1 MTIKRRVVV
10 LGSSV
15 SAPETVDAEFNN
27 LFVQKDGL
35 ASSGLEKESFDEAK
49 TNGFTPDDDTLA
61 TLYSLLKPKAKLLV
75 ESIPDRETG
84 QSVSVDLK
92 IQGFLDI
99 MAAKDPSSGERFI
112 VCQKPSWETGA
123 SAPVKIAPSAP
134 AAVNAFKLNPNDDE
148 LIDED
153 ALIDKNFQVPPPN
166 AGCDETSAGKKRAC
180 ANCTCG
186 LAEKE
191 AADAVV
197 LRDTGSLEDKL
208 AKASGCGGCAKGDA
222 FRCASCP
229 FLGKPAFEPGQ
240 ERVILAMGNDDF

>member
-1 MTIKRRVVV
+1 MTIKRRVIV
-10 LGSSV
+10 LGTGV
-15 SAPETVDAEFNN
+15 SAPES
-27 LFVQKDGL
+27 DGDFINSCVEHAAL
-35 ASSGLEKESFDEAK
+35 LSSNLEKESFDEAK
-49 TNGFTPDDDTLA
+49 TAGFTPDEDTLA
-61 TLYSLLKPKAKLLV
+61 ALFSLLKPKAKLLV
-75 ESIPDRETG
+75 EGIPDRETG
-84 QSVSVDLK
+84 QAVSVDLK

-123 SAPVKIAPSAP
+123 SAPVKIVSTAP
-134 AAVNAFKLNPNDDE
+134 VNAFKLNTTDDE

-191 AADAVV
+191 AADAVL
-197 LRDTGSLEDKL
+197 LRDTGTIEEKL
-208 AKASGCGGCAKGDA
+208 TKASGCGGCAKGDA

-240 ERVILAMGNDDF
+240 ERVVLAMGNDDF